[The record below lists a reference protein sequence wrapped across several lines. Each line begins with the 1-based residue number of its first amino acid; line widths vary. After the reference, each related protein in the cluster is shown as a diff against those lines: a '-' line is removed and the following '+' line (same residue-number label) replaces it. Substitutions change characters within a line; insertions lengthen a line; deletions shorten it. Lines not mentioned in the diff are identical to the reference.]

1 MRIARAALAVVLFLV
16 AALVFIPAPQILI
29 WRFKLI
35 AIEFG
40 HWFALGPLA
49 IIACSRWR
57 SRVDRITTVLAA
69 LAAGMFLSG
78 SVRAAWF
85 SRKAAATMDAAFP
98 APADRKGSPFSVARL
113 WSTGSPAAVEMR
125 TFDFASHEGAPLKLD
140 FFRAQSRTPAP
151 CVVVIPG
158 GGWESCDRGGFA
170 EMDRHLAHRGCA
182 VAAMDYR
189 LAPRWRWPAQ
199 KEDVLSALAFLKARS
214 TELGLDPERFVLLG
228 RSAGAQI
235 AGAVSA
241 TGEHPEIIGCIMI
254 YGPADMH
261 FAAKYADPSD
271 ILDSGK
277 LLRQYL
283 GGTPAEFASSYD
295 SASAYVLAGTRT
307 PPTLLLHG
315 AVDELVWPRQ
325 SERYAERLLGL
336 GVRHAF
342 LRLPWATH
350 AFDYNF
356 NGPGGQLET
365 WAVTRFLDSVTAAPR
380 SAPH

>member
-1 MRIARAALAVVLFLV
+1 
-16 AALVFIPAPQILI
+16 
-29 WRFKLI
+29 
-35 AIEFG
+35 
-40 HWFALGPLA
+40 
-49 IIACSRWR
+49 
-57 SRVDRITTVLAA
+57 
-69 LAAGMFLSG
+69 
-78 SVRAAWF
+78 
-85 SRKAAATMDAAFP
+85 
-98 APADRKGSPFSVARL
+98 
-113 WSTGSPAAVEMR
+113 MR
-125 TFDFASHEGAPLKLD
+125 TFDYASHEGTPLKLD
-140 FFRAQSRTPAP
+140 FYRAQGRTSAP

-158 GGWESCDRGGFA
+158 GGWDSCDRKGFA
-170 EMDRHLAHRGCA
+170 EMKRHLAHRGYA

-189 LAPRWRWPAQ
+189 LAPRWQWPAPA
-199 KEDVLSALAFLKARS
+199 EDVLSALAYLKARS
-214 TELGLDPERFVLLG
+214 PGLGLDPERFILLG

-271 ILDSGK
+271 ILDSDK

-283 GGTPAEFASSYD
+283 GGTPAEFSGKYD
-295 SASAYVLAGTRT
+295 SASAYVLANTRT

-315 AVDELVWPRQ
+315 ATDELVWARQ
-325 SERYAERLLGL
+325 SDRYAERLLGL

-356 NGPGGQLET
+356 NGPGGQLEA